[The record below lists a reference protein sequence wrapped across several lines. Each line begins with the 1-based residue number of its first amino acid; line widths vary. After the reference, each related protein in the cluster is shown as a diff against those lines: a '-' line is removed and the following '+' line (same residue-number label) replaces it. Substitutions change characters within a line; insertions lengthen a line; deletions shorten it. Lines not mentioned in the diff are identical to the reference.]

1 MKEGS
6 RLVDLVSEI
15 SEVTE
20 DKASNLENEK
30 GKKPKTGVD
39 DRDIK
44 TRMDS
49 WLWRD
54 QVIYKQLEFSREH
67 RRNAFKL

>member
-1 MKEGS
+1 M
-6 RLVDLVSEI
+6 
-15 SEVTE
+15 TE

-30 GKKPKTGVD
+30 GKKTKTGVD

>member
-1 MKEGS
+1 M
-6 RLVDLVSEI
+6 
-15 SEVTE
+15 TE
-20 DKASNLENEK
+20 DKVSNLENEK
-30 GKKPKTGVD
+30 GKKTKTGVD

-49 WLWRD
+49 WLWTD
-54 QVIYKQLEFSREH
+54 QFINRQLEFSHEH

>member
-1 MKEGS
+1 M
-6 RLVDLVSEI
+6 
-15 SEVTE
+15 TE
-20 DKASNLENEK
+20 DKVSNLENEK
-30 GKKPKTGVD
+30 GKKTKTGGD

-54 QVIYKQLEFSREH
+54 QFIYRQLEFSHER